1 MLGKCSG
8 VEGQAGLEKGAH
20 PCCMLELSK
29 GKGLANQKCQRSHRG
44 AEPPSVYVR
53 IGGVLSGPWI
63 PNRSVD
69 GIQQVSR
76 LGLEN
81 LQLYFHS
88 RLTAH

>member
-53 IGGVLSGPWI
+53 VGGFSRVHGFPTGPWMEFS
-63 PNRSVD
+63 RSAD
-69 GIQQVSR
+69 
-76 LGLEN
+76 LGWKT
-81 LQLYFHS
+81 YSFIFTHG
-88 RLTAH
+88 